1 MHTCRVGMGANADV
15 PELHAFGF
23 TASADSLRSLRVTP
37 AEVFEQ
43 TAENLEAELHNLPA
57 GLLLDW

>member
-1 MHTCRVGMGANADV
+1 MCTCRVGMGANAYML
-15 PELHAFGF
+15 ELRAVSF

-43 TAENLEAELHNLPA
+43 ATENLEAELHNLPA

>member
-1 MHTCRVGMGANADV
+1 MHTCRVGMGTNAYV
-15 PELHAFGF
+15 PELQAVSF
-23 TASADSLRSLRVTP
+23 TASADSLRSLHLRP

>member
-1 MHTCRVGMGANADV
+1 MRTCRVGMGANAYV
-15 PELHAFGF
+15 PELHAVSF
-23 TASADSLRSLRVTP
+23 TASAASLRSLRVTP
-37 AEVFEQ
+37 AKVFEQ